1 MMTNKKKIRFPK
13 RELNSWLRKHST
25 WDDQEWRD
33 LIEELNQSGFE
44 AWVGSPEARNQV
56 GLYLETHRR

>member
-1 MMTNKKKIRFPK
+1 MMTSKKKIRFPK

-25 WDDQEWRD
+25 WDDQEWKD

-44 AWVGSPEARNQV
+44 TWVGSPEARNQV
-56 GLYLETHRR
+56 GLYLETNRR

>member
-1 MMTNKKKIRFPK
+1 MTSKKKIRFPK

-25 WDDQEWRD
+25 WDDQEWKD

-44 AWVGSPEARNQV
+44 AWVGSPEVRDQV